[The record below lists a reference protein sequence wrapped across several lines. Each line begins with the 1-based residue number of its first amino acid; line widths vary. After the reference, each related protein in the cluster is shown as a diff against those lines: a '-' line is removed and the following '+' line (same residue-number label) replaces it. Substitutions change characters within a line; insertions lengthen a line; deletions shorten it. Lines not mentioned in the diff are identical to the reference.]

1 MVRGRGAAEG
11 VDNKIIIMTK
21 ATEKTERTYA
31 LQLNAN
37 CEAPEELE
45 RERVR
50 RSGEEP
56 MASRGSSAGAGAAE
70 AAARRIGNSPT
81 YVRSNE

>member
-37 CEAPEELE
+37 CEVPEELE
-45 RERVR
+45 RERECGGAVNKRWRAEGVVR
-50 RSGEEP
+50 VQGQQKQRL
-56 MASRGSSAGAGAAE
+56 
-70 AAARRIGNSPT
+70 
-81 YVRSNE
+81 VV